1 MAGFSQLPIS
11 LTKKS
16 PPVILLTN
24 FVLNYKGLENSPR
37 HQHPKKGANMAG
49 HAKSKGRPFVKMH
62 GTGNDVILFDCLH
75 HTFQNPPHLAR
86 KLCNR
91 HTGIG
96 ADQMVL
102 LLKSSKQDFAMR
114 IFNADG
120 SEAEMC
126 GNGIRCLA
134 RYIKDAG
141 ISAKKELMIDTPAGV
156 RKIKHSG
163 KLIEVDM
170 GEPVMKGKDIPVNL
184 SGRIINRPLKT
195 ETKEFRITC
204 LSMGNP
210 HCVTYHDDLA
220 SAPVERF
227 GPLLENHSIFPRR
240 ANISFVN
247 VISKSEIHMRVWER
261 GTGETL
267 ACGTAACASAVA
279 SVLNGYTDRKVIVV
293 LPGGK
298 LEIEWNQKDNR
309 VYMRGPAETVFKGE
323 III

>member
-1 MAGFSQLPIS
+1 MAAS
-11 LTKKS
+11 
-16 PPVILLTN
+16 
-24 FVLNYKGLENSPR
+24 
-37 HQHPKKGANMAG
+37 
-49 HAKSKGRPFVKMH
+49 SKHKARQFVKMH
-62 GTGNDVILFDCLH
+62 GAGNDVILLDCLH
-75 HTFQNPPHLAR
+75 HTIQNPNHLAK

-102 LLKSSKQDFAMR
+102 LLKSNKCDYSMR
-114 IFNADG
+114 TFNADG

-134 RYIKDAG
+134 SYIKTAG
-141 ISAKKELMIDTPAGV
+141 ISVKKELLIDTLGGP
-156 RKIKHSG
+156 RKVKHAG

-195 ETKEFRITC
+195 ESKEFRITC

-210 HCVTYHDDLA
+210 HCVTYHDDLTNIA
-220 SAPVERF
+220 VEKY
-227 GPLLENHSIFPRR
+227 GPILEHHSIFPKR

-247 VISKSEIHMRVWER
+247 VISKNEIHMRVWER
-261 GTGETL
+261 GAGETR
-267 ACGTAACASAVA
+267 ACGTAACASLVA
-279 SVLNGYTDRKVIVV
+279 SVLNGYTDRHATVV

-298 LEIEWNQKDNR
+298 LEIDWSTKDNH
-309 VYMRGPAETVFKGE
+309 VYMRGPAEIVYKGE
-323 III
+323 VVI